1 MVGAMSP
8 WTKLS
13 IGLVAAFAAAWIAY
27 GPLGRGAAYLDQ
39 VEARARAAIAAA
51 ELPAVRVHMVRGPL
65 SRTAILSGPVND
77 FQREGIGSLPGLDAR
92 VAAVPG
98 VAAVRWD
105 EGSGGVPLLVELL
118 GLAALA
124 YLIGI
129 GVGWLI
135 FRPRHEGF
143 L

>member
-13 IGLVAAFAAAWIAY
+13 IGLVAALAMTWLAY
-27 GPLGRGAAYLDQ
+27 GPFGRGGAYLDL
-39 VEARARAAIAAA
+39 VEARARAAIVAA
-51 ELPAVRVHMVRGPL
+51 ELPAVRVHMVRSPL
-65 SRTAILSGPVND
+65 SRTAILSGPIND
-77 FQREGIGSLPGLDAR
+77 FQREGIGSLPGLDER
-92 VAAVPG
+92 VAAVRG
-98 VAAVRWD
+98 VASVRWD
-105 EGSGGVPLLVELL
+105 EGSGGVPLLAELL

-129 GVGWLI
+129 GIGWLI
-135 FRPRHEGF
+135 FRPRHEGY